1 MAKKIVKE
9 SAAIIA
15 TVEVKVSAGNA
26 PRRFRLALFAN
37 LMASALLVS
46 PIAWAG
52 GGEDDATSDVAT
64 EGPSYY
70 GFVWDTRGATVAG
83 AIVSLRGKTGKAAE
97 QKTNLLGMYRTHIN
111 KDVKPVDAVMTC
123 AKEGYR
129 QAKVVRR
136 NVPDAMAARVQIDC
150 VLQKS

>member
-1 MAKKIVKE
+1 MAKKVANERAALIV
-9 SAAIIA
+9 AAEGNA
-15 TVEVKVSAGNA
+15 RAGNA
-26 PRRFRLALFAN
+26 ARRFRFVLLAKLT
-37 LMASALLVS
+37 ASALLAS

-70 GFVWDTRGATVAG
+70 GFVWDTRGATVSG
-83 AIVSLRGKTGKAAE
+83 AVVSLRGKTGKPAE

-111 KDVKPVDAVMTC
+111 KDVKPADAVMTC